1 MASINT
7 LYLLPSSLGEKDISR
22 VTPKFNIDVI
32 MKSKN
37 FACENIKSARRFLI
51 RCGLSSPIPQDIN
64 FIEIR
69 NDEDLDGLKLAY
81 EVLKKGE
88 DLVYLSE
95 AGNPCIADPGEA
107 IVNFAHSNCIRIRP
121 LVGASSILLALI
133 ASGFNGE
140 QFTFHGYISRDKNE
154 RQEQI
159 KSFIR
164 NSQNGYTQ
172 LFMDTPYRNDQVLQ
186 DLITVA
192 QAEQGICIAKNLC
205 CENEQIVRSTIGE
218 LKKSGFKI
226 GKEPCIFVIGN

>member
-1 MASINT
+1 MNSNQ
-7 LYLLPSSLGEKDISR
+7 LYLLPSSLGEKDTSR
-22 VTPKFNIDVI
+22 VSPDFNKDIVLH
-32 MKSKN
+32 SKN

-51 RCGLSSPIPQDIN
+51 KCGLPSPIPSDIQ

-69 NDEDLDGLKLAY
+69 NDEDLEGLKLAF
-81 EVLKKGE
+81 EVLKNGE

-107 IVNFAHSNCIRIRP
+107 IVSFAHQNKIKVTP

-140 QFTFHGYISRDKNE
+140 QFSFHGYISREKSE
-154 RQEQI
+154 RQNQI
-159 KSFIR
+159 KNFIKKA
-164 NSQNGYTQ
+164 QQGYTQ

-186 DLITVA
+186 DIIMVGHS
-192 QAEQGICIAKNLC
+192 EQQICIAKNLC
-205 CENEQIVRSTIGE
+205 CENEQIIRSTIAD
-218 LKKSGFKI
+218 LKKTGFKI